1 MSLNLSLNNNDVKTK
16 SERYN
21 GREVSD
27 SKWYNPFSWGRTR
40 TVYDY
45 RTVEYV
51 DMNETWK
58 EKELIIESEFNNFL
72 ASALEKV
79 ESDKNKLVGN
89 YLAFIE
95 REFNEKFEA
104 LIGAMQEQLNNKAVR
119 EQTIAEAREQ
129 QRWIIDFK
137 AKLDNTLAI

>member
-1 MSLNLSLNNNDVKTK
+1 
-16 SERYN
+16 
-21 GREVSD
+21 
-27 SKWYNPFSWGRTR
+27 
-40 TVYDY
+40 VYDY

-58 EKELIIESEFNNFL
+58 EKRTIIESEFNDFR
-72 ASALEKV
+72 ASALKKV
-79 ESDKNKLVGN
+79 ESDKDKLVES

-95 REFNEKFEA
+95 REFNEKFDA
-104 LIGAMQEQLNNKAVR
+104 LIGTMQEQLNNKAVR